1 MLDLFGESETSG
13 KKAEKVVDSSSGEES
28 GSDSGNENEE
38 DQVSSD
44 DNKSEGE
51 EFGNTEEVNAF
62 RNKMQIKVKGND
74 IPKPCAT
81 FYTMDM
87 PKDLK
92 QIIIKNIEVSDW
104 KEPTPIQ
111 MQGIPTL
118 LAGRDVLAAAPTGS
132 GKTAAL

>member
-13 KKAEKVVDSSSGEES
+13 KEAEKVVDSSSGEES
-28 GSDSGNENEE
+28 SSDSGNENEE
-38 DQVSSD
+38 DQESSA
-44 DNKSEGE
+44 DNSEGE

-92 QIIIKNIEVSDW
+92 QIIINNIEVSDW